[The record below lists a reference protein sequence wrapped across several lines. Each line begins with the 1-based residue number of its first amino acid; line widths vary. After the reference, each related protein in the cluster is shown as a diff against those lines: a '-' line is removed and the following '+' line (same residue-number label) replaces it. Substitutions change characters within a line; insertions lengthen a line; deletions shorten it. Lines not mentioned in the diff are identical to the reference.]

1 MIQESCFFRWSIAC
15 KRFIRRG
22 RIQKAHTPES
32 PKLSV
37 FELSLR
43 KQRRSLHNSLQLL
56 HPLNFPFETSQLGVY
71 LGRVGWEVWFHSSS
85 SWDLKAAEKA
95 QQSEKEA
102 AAAAAAAQ
110 SEKEAQQANAM
121 AALINAARHA
131 VGRLALIMITLILFN
146 NINRIPCLL
155 MRCEGRRFQI
165 FLLHQMRPRFGPDEF
180 KELEVDSMP

>member
-1 MIQESCFFRWSIAC
+1 MKHRLQALHQAWENTKSPC
-15 KRFIRRG
+15 
-22 RIQKAHTPES
+22 HTPES

-37 FELSLR
+37 FDLSLR

-131 VGRLALIMITLILFN
+131 VGIGVDHDHLN

>member
-1 MIQESCFFRWSIAC
+1 MGEYKKPHER
-15 KRFIRRG
+15 
-22 RIQKAHTPES
+22 
-32 PKLSV
+32 PKLFV
-37 FELSLR
+37 FDLSLR